1 MKMKLAAFGFV
12 CILLG
17 AAIGAILGAKFARR
31 RDAAP
36 QPINLYPTDGNAF
49 KTQKN
54 GLYGKTVIMCGREW
68 ELRQP

>member
-1 MKMKLAAFGFV
+1 MKLAAFGFV

-31 RDAAP
+31 RDPAP
-36 QPINLYPTDGNAF
+36 RPINLSGEYVDALTGQINA
-49 KTQKN
+49 K
-54 GLYGKTVIMCGREW
+54 KTVVMCGREW

>member
-1 MKMKLAAFGFV
+1 MKLAAFGFV

-36 QPINLYPTDGNAF
+36 QPINLDDDAL
-49 KTQKN
+49 KTQIN
-54 GLYGKTVIMCGREW
+54 GHYGKTVIMCGREW
-68 ELRQP
+68 ELRQPYGQ